1 MFCPAGQKRQMTN
14 RNIILTELND
24 LGSTLANSSLQ
35 NTYTIPEGYFEELA
49 NQVLSRIK
57 ALETPDAVEELQLL
71 SPLLTQINRETP
83 YTVPVGYFDGLE
95 EKLMQRIREHADYQ
109 TSGEELAS
117 LSPMLSSI
125 SKKIPYTLP
134 AGYFESL
141 VNNGMMKKEDKKEA
155 VRVISITRQ
164 KWFRFAAA
172 AVLVAFI
179 AISGWIILF
188 SKKVDPV
195 KNPEAWVVKNT
206 KKISSE
212 EINSFINLADE
223 EQIEKN
229 SADNKSANEEIRELM
244 KDVPD
249 NEIQTFLNE
258 TAALEDKDEVL
269 LN

>member
-1 MFCPAGQKRQMTN
+1 MTN
-14 RNIILTELND
+14 SNNILIELND

-35 NTYTIPEGYFEELA
+35 DTYTVPDGYFDELA
-49 NQVLSRIK
+49 NKVLCRIK
-57 ALETPDAVEELQLL
+57 ALETTNVAEELQLI
-71 SPLLTQINRETP
+71 SPFLTQITRKTP

-125 SKKIPYTLP
+125 DKKTPYNLP
-134 AGYFESL
+134 AGYFDSL
-141 VNNGMMKKEDKKEA
+141 VNNGMMKKEDKKAE

-164 KWFRFAAA
+164 KWFRYAAA

-179 AISGWIILF
+179 AISGWILLF

-195 KNPEAWVVKNT
+195 KNPEAWVAKNT

>member
-1 MFCPAGQKRQMTN
+1 MTN

-24 LGSTLANSSLQ
+24 LGSTLADYSLQ
-35 NTYTIPEGYFEELA
+35 NTYTVPEGYFDELA
-49 NQVLSRIK
+49 GKVLCRIK
-57 ALETPDAVEELQLL
+57 ALETPDVTEELQLL
-71 SPLLTQINRETP
+71 SPLLKEINRETP
-83 YTVPVGYFDGLE
+83 YTVPLGYFNGLE
-95 EKLMQRIREHADYQ
+95 EKLMQGIREHADYQ
-109 TSGEELAS
+109 TSSEELAS

-125 SKKIPYTLP
+125 RKETPYTLP
-134 AGYFESL
+134 AGYFENL
-141 VNNGMMKKEDKKEA
+141 VSNGIMKMEDKKEE

-179 AISGWIILF
+179 ATSGWILLF

-195 KNPEAWVVKNT
+195 KNPEAWVAKNT
-206 KKISSE
+206 KKISNE

-229 SADNKSANEEIRELM
+229 TADNNSANEEIKELM

-258 TAALEDKDEVL
+258 TAALEDKNEEVL

>member
-1 MFCPAGQKRQMTN
+1 MTN
-14 RNIILTELND
+14 RNHILTELND
-24 LGSTLANSSLQ
+24 LGSTLADYSHQ
-35 NTYTIPEGYFEELA
+35 NTYTVPDGYFDELS
-49 NQVLSRIK
+49 NKVLSRIK
-57 ALETPDAVEELQLL
+57 ALETSDAVEELQLL
-71 SPLLTQINRETP
+71 SPLLTQINRELP
-83 YTVPVGYFDGLE
+83 YSVPVGYFDGLE
-95 EKLMQRIREHADYQ
+95 EKLMQAIREHADYQ
-109 TSGEELAS
+109 TSSEELAS

-125 SKKIPYTLP
+125 SKKTPYTLP

-141 VNNGMMKKEDKKEA
+141 VNNGMKKEGKKEKA
-155 VRVISITRQ
+155 KIILITKQ

-179 AISGWIILF
+179 ALSGWIILF

-195 KNPEAWVVKNT
+195 KNPEAWVAKNT

-212 EINSFINLADE
+212 EINSFINLTDE
-223 EQIEKN
+223 ELIEKN
-229 SADNKSANEEIRELM
+229 SADNNSANEEIRELM

-258 TAALEDKDEVL
+258 TAALEDKNEEVL

>member
-1 MFCPAGQKRQMTN
+1 MTT
-14 RNIILTELND
+14 RNNILTELSD
-24 LGSTLANSSLQ
+24 LDSTLAHYNLQ
-35 NTYTIPEGYFEELA
+35 NIYTVPDGYFEDLA
-49 NQVLSRIK
+49 KQVHARIK
-57 ALETPDAVEELQLL
+57 ALETYDAVEELQLL

-95 EKLMQRIREHADYQ
+95 ETLMQGIREHADYQ
-109 TSGEELAS
+109 TSDEELAS
-117 LSPMLSSI
+117 LSPMLSSV
-125 SKKIPYTLP
+125 SKKSPYTVP

-141 VNNGMMKKEDKKEA
+141 GKNGEENKK
-155 VRVISITRQ
+155 VIVISITRQ

-172 AVLVAFI
+172 AVLVTFI
-179 AISGWIILF
+179 AISGWIMLF

-195 KNPEAWVVKNT
+195 KNPEAWVAKNT

-223 EQIEKN
+223 ELIEKS
-229 SADNKSANEEIRELM
+229 SADKKSANEEIRELM

-258 TAALEDKDEVL
+258 TAALEDKDEEVL